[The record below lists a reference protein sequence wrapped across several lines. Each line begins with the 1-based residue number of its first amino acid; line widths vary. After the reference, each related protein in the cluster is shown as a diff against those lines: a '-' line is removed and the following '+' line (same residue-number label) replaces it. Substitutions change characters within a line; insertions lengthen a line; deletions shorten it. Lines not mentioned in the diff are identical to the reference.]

1 MTIED
6 AVKFTSLSIFLL
18 AVVSFV
24 SSISS
29 KNKKV
34 FILNIIISILCLI
47 YYIVILPNLISYFG
61 SDLMGLSDWLNII
74 LSGFLNCALSIA
86 SIVID
91 IVKLKKNS
99 VKKGKKQSK
108 KTEQKGYNVFYL
120 ASFYI
125 LCFIIPPIVMLI
137 VAISSECNILSNAD
151 LVLRYGGG
159 TWFPRVYTTI
169 AVSERKCQIIS
180 NSKLYSNFDN
190 QRARISQYYLELNNG
205 EIKVE
210 SADQGE
216 ALNEIDLH
224 SMKEIV
230 NDVIRRAGGATN
242 ADSLNIEMKKLGD
255 SDYYIASI
263 TKKDPNQKLVGIEFG
278 DLLYKGNSYYCS
290 FTDDLEDAILL
301 R

>member
-1 MTIED
+1 MTIEG
-6 AVKFTSLSIFLL
+6 AVKFISFSIFLL
-18 AVVSFV
+18 AIVSFV

-47 YYIVILPNLISYFG
+47 YDIVILPNLISYFG
-61 SDLMGLSDWLNII
+61 SDLLGLSDWLTII
-74 LSGFLNCALSIA
+74 FSGFLNCALLII

-99 VKKGKKQSK
+99 AKKGKKQSK
-108 KTEQKGYNVFYL
+108 KTEQKSYNVFYL
-120 ASFYI
+120 ASFYALLFI
-125 LCFIIPPIVMLI
+125 LPPVMLI

-159 TWFPRVYTTI
+159 AWFPRVYTTI

-190 QRARISQYYLELNNG
+190 QKARISQYYLELNNG

-210 SADQGE
+210 SAGHGK
-216 ALNEIDLH
+216 APNETDLH

-230 NDVIRRAGGATN
+230 NDVIRRAGDATN
-242 ADSLNIEMKKLGD
+242 ADSLNIEMQKLGD
-255 SDYYIASI
+255 SDYYITSI
-263 TKKDPNQKLVGIEFG
+263 TKKDSNQKLGGIG
-278 DLLYKGNSYYCS
+278 SRDLLYKGSSYYCS